1 MKSPHL
7 RVAFDRA
14 QVSSAAEFRAR
25 RIYNA
30 ALVEFR
36 SKLQDAAALSPAH
49 GTQLLRLLSVI
60 DEHSAPV
67 IPAWDRAINIK
78 PEGV

>member
-1 MKSPHL
+1 MTSPYL
-7 RVAFDRA
+7 LFAAGRA
-14 QVSSAAEFRAR
+14 QVSAAAEFRAR
-25 RIYNA
+25 RTYNA

-36 SKLQDAAALSPAH
+36 SKLQDAAAGSPAY
-49 GTQLLRLLSVI
+49 GTQLLRLLSLI
-60 DEHSAPV
+60 DEHTKPI